1 MSRKKN
7 TSCLN
12 IGNNKNWNNSWCIY
26 NQQEYHLIF
35 QEDIIFH
42 SYIRPQFSIFNNN
55 VIMNIRLY
63 RINNMIMIDLTMNN
77 ITSVEKTSLAKLL
90 NNLTLFFNKNVYL
103 VINKAEALFTLRS
116 SFNIALKIATLIE
129 KRIKFRSKIVKTLLR
144 NVKKICKGVYVQC
157 TGRINN
163 VDMAKSDKLYI
174 GSIPLQSISA
184 NIDYGLVIA
193 NTAKGLQSIKVWVC
207 K

>member
-12 IGNNKNWNNSWCIY
+12 ISNNKNWNNSWCIY
-26 NQQEYHLIF
+26 NQQEYHLLF
-35 QEDIIFH
+35 QQDIIFH
-42 SYIRPQFSIFNNN
+42 SYIRSLFSILNNN
-55 VIMNIRLY
+55 IIINIRLY
-63 RINNMIMIDLTMNN
+63 RTNNLIIVDLTMNN
-77 ITSVEKTSLAKLL
+77 ITFVEKTSLVKLL

-103 VINKAEALFTLRS
+103 VIKKADALSTLKS
-116 SFNIALKIATLIE
+116 SFNIAFKIACLIE
-129 KRIKFRSKIVKTLLR
+129 KRIKFRSKIVKTLLK
-144 NVKKICKGVYVQC
+144 NVKKSCKGIYVQC

-174 GSIPLQSISA
+174 GSVPLQSINA
-184 NIDYGLVIA
+184 NIDYSLVIA
-193 NTAKGLQSIKVWVC
+193 NTVKGLQSIKVWIC

>member
-55 VIMNIRLY
+55 LIMNIRLY
-63 RINNMIMIDLTMNN
+63 RINNMILIDLTMNN

-103 VINKAEALFTLRS
+103 VINKASALFTLRS
-116 SFNIALKIATLIE
+116 SFNIAFKIATLIE
-129 KRIKFRSKIVKTLLR
+129 KRIKFRSKIVKTLLK
-144 NVKKICKGVYVQC
+144 NVKKSCKGVYVQC